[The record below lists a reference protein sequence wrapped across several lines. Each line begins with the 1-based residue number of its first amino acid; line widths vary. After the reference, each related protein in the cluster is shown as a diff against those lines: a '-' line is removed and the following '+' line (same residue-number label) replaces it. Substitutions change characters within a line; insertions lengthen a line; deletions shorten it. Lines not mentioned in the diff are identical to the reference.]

1 MCTGDTRRP
10 LRRDSTNLQAGTM
23 ATDTGL
29 LHFACAADRG
39 NIKLRKTGEIA
50 AGRADYSFKQPGI
63 ARFAKALFL
72 VNLLGLANR
81 ASTLMTGAC
90 KA

>member
-1 MCTGDTRRP
+1 
-10 LRRDSTNLQAGTM
+10 M

-29 LHFACAADRG
+29 LHFACATDRG
-39 NIKLRKTGEIA
+39 NIKLRKTGKIA

-90 KA
+90 KG